1 MPEVPAPVAIKCSGC
16 NRHYSD
22 PSDLAPARIGTEQVQ
37 LCERC
42 YHTALGANPVHA
54 FERAKELR

>member
-1 MPEVPAPVAIKCSGC
+1 MEVPKPVAIKCSGC
-16 NRHYSD
+16 NRHYD
-22 PSDLAPARIGTEQVQ
+22 TPGDLAPARIGTEPVE

-42 YHTALGANPVHA
+42 YMTALGAPTLS